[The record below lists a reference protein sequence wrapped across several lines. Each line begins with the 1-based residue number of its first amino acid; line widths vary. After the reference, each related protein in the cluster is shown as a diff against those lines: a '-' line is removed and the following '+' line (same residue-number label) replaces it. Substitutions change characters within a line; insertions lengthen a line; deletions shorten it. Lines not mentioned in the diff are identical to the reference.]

1 MHTVRRCL
9 RRLPSRGAH
18 RKRLFV
24 SAHNHR
30 RHWVPLDATPSS
42 ACESLIMRFL
52 PQSHVDTIVVAMK
65 SDSVVAAPKASVEV
79 SKVEG
84 MEVTEGKDEVISASY
99 ERAASIAAGI
109 TRCTESAT
117 ISAILSPPG
126 HTFSPNFGV
135 SQTRN
140 CVSGNPLVCAG
151 VCDFQGSC

>member
-42 ACESLIMRFL
+42 
-52 PQSHVDTIVVAMK
+52 